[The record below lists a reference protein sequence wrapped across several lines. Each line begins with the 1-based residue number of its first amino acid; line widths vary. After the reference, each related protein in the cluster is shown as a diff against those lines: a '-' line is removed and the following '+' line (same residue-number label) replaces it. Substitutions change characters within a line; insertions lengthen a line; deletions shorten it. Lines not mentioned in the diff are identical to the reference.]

1 MIELGYKYI
10 TIFKKTF
17 FHPFIT
23 LKPAYKQLSLDRQAY
38 SNKVL
43 DLVNEEKDV
52 DVCNRCKDE
61 INENDEIH
69 YPNDKAVCEYCI
81 ESKECDKLYN
91 N

>member
-1 MIELGYKYI
+1 MKEL
-10 TIFKKTF
+10 
-17 FHPFIT
+17 
-23 LKPAYKQLSLDRQAY
+23 LKDERMKAHKFVLSEY
-38 SNKVL
+38 TY
-43 DLVNEEKDV
+43 NEEKDV

-61 INENDEIH
+61 INENEEIH

>member
-1 MIELGYKYI
+1 MNK
-10 TIFKKTF
+10 
-17 FHPFIT
+17 FICGICSDYCSEYT
-23 LKPAYKQLSLDRQAY
+23 Y
-38 SNKVL
+38 
-43 DLVNEEKDV
+43 NEKKDV